1 MFVTIE
7 GIEGSGK
14 TTQVELLRQALVARG
29 RPARTTREPGGTPAG
44 KRIRELLLHGDE
56 PIGAWTELFL
66 ILADRAEHVSS
77 LIRPALAGG
86 EDVLCD
92 RFSESTL
99 AYQAYGRGLPLAEVR
114 AAESAARQQLSP
126 DLTIVLDCPV
136 TVGLERTRVRRGDA
150 GADRFESEATAFHE
164 RVRQGFL
171 EQARL
176 AAERIVVIDG
186 ARETAVVHDD
196 IVATVSARLD
206 RGRP

>member
-14 TTQVELLRQALVARG
+14 TTQVELLRQALIARG

-77 LIRPALAGG
+77 LIRPALADG

-99 AYQAYGRGLPLAEVR
+99 AYQAYGRGLPLGEVR

-126 DLTIVLDCPV
+126 DLTIVLDCAV
-136 TVGLERTRVRRGDA
+136 AIGLERTRIRRGAAD
-150 GADRFESEATAFHE
+150 ADRFESEAAAFHE

-171 EQARL
+171 ELARL
-176 AAERIVVIDG
+176 APERIVIVDG
-186 ARETAVVHDD
+186 GRDTAVVHQD
-196 IVATVSARLD
+196 ILAIASARLD
-206 RGRP
+206 GMRP

>member
-1 MFVTIE
+1 LFVTIE

-14 TTQVELLRQALVARG
+14 TTQVELLRQALVALG
-29 RPARTTREPGGTPAG
+29 RRARTTREPGGTPAG

-77 LIRPALAGG
+77 LIRPALADG

-99 AYQAYGRGLPLAEVR
+99 AYQAYARGLPLAEVH
-114 AAESAARQQLSP
+114 AAESAARQGLAP

-136 TVGLERTRVRRGDA
+136 AIGLERTRVRRGDA
-150 GADRFESEATAFHE
+150 GTDRFESEASAFHE

-176 AAERIVVIDG
+176 APERIVVLDG
-186 ARETAVVHDD
+186 ARDSAVVQAE
-196 IVATVSARLD
+196 ILAVVNARLV
-206 RGRP
+206 GVRP